1 MMQAVTQWLQLHLV
15 DDFVDKCKLKEQLS
29 LLAAHTTLLHIE
41 QCRIVELTYSTTVC
55 TLHIVSIDL
64 QHRLGEH
71 AGCLRSTEVLV
82 GFLRNSLLGTMT
94 NQYSTGKSTTCLTI
108 EHILIKLVAGTMTH
122 LMIDERIVINH
133 LVLVSNHTTIAETLS
148 SLALEYEVKSVA
160 GNTVMKRDDVMVH
173 AAVSLLLNINVADTT
188 VLVMSLLQ
196 TIEVETG
203 ILTNISLDN
212 LGCEEVFVI
221 GCMVAEEE
229 LSLSTLFHHDENTA
243 VYHQINIRTENIDD
257 LNGSLHLHVLWYV
270 DKQAILCQECIQCG
284 DAIFIDFG
292 NLSVVFPDEFRVF
305 CSNLVQRVHDNTLWQ
320 LYLWQCLAIESI
332 VHHEVERSAQ
342 VRHIAA
348 ESLVWIHRNFQA
360 IQVQTIIWLEDGA
373 HICVLV
379 SFYLSGREAQAT
391 EVLKRS
397 IAHRI
402 EHLSTVLLDY
412 SRRRLIQV

>member
-1 MMQAVTQWLQLHLV
+1 
-15 DDFVDKCKLKEQLS
+15 
-29 LLAAHTTLLHIE
+29 
-41 QCRIVELTYSTTVC
+41 
-55 TLHIVSIDL
+55 
-64 QHRLGEH
+64 
-71 AGCLRSTEVLV
+71 
-82 GFLRNSLLGTMT
+82 MT
-94 NQYSTGKSTTCLTI
+94 NQHSAGKSTTCLTI

-133 LVLVSNHTTIAETLS
+133 LVLVGNHTTIAEALS
-148 SLALEYEVKSVA
+148 SLALEYEVKTVA

-173 AAVSLLLNINVADTT
+173 AAVSLLLDIHVAYTA

-196 TIEVETG
+196 AIEVKTG
-203 ILTNISLDN
+203 ILANISLDY
-212 LGCEEVFVI
+212 LSSEEVLVI

-229 LSLSTLFHHDENTA
+229 LSLSTLFHHDEYTA
-243 VYHQINIRTENIDD
+243 VYHQIYIRTENIDD
-257 LNGSLHLHVLWYV
+257 LNGSLYLYILWNINQ
-270 DKQAILCQECIQCG
+270 QAILCQECIQCG
-284 DAIFIDFG
+284 DAIFVGFG

-305 CSNLVQRVHDNTLWQ
+305 CSNLVQRVHDYALRK
-320 LYLWQCLAIESI
+320 LYFRQCFVIKSI
-332 VHHEVERSAQ
+332 VYNEVERSAQ

-348 ESLVWIHRNFQA
+348 ESFVWIYRNFQTV
-360 IQVQTIIWLEDGA
+360 QVQAIVWLEDGA

>member
-1 MMQAVTQWLQLHLV
+1 
-15 DDFVDKCKLKEQLS
+15 
-29 LLAAHTTLLHIE
+29 
-41 QCRIVELTYSTTVC
+41 
-55 TLHIVSIDL
+55 
-64 QHRLGEH
+64 
-71 AGCLRSTEVLV
+71 
-82 GFLRNSLLGTMT
+82 
-94 NQYSTGKSTTCLTI
+94 
-108 EHILIKLVAGTMTH
+108 
-122 LMIDERIVINH
+122 
-133 LVLVSNHTTIAETLS
+133 
-148 SLALEYEVKSVA
+148 
-160 GNTVMKRDDVMVH
+160 
-173 AAVSLLLNINVADTT
+173 
-188 VLVMSLLQ
+188 MSLLQ
-196 TIEVETG
+196 AIEVETG
-203 ILTNISLDN
+203 ILANISLDY
-212 LGCEEVFVI
+212 LSSEEVLVI

-229 LSLSTLFHHDENTA
+229 LSLSTLFHDDENTS

-257 LNGSLHLHVLWYV
+257 LNSSLYLYILWNINQ
-270 DKQAILCQECIQCG
+270 QAILCQECIQCG
-284 DAIFIDFG
+284 DAIFVGFG
-292 NLSVVFPDEFRVF
+292 NLSVVSPDEFRVF

-348 ESLVWIHRNFQA
+348 ESLIWIYRNFQTV
-360 IQVQTIIWLEDGA
+360 QVQAIVWLEDGA